1 MKHRTQL
8 RGVHAAEI
16 GVMPRTLIM
25 GLEPGDALPPPDP
38 STRVET
44 DLIPGE
50 LTPAQRRARR
60 SAELTIAAGLGGIL
74 VSVSSVFLK
83 LLSLPSLSEVSVA
96 GLGGA
101 LILLGIL
108 MGSLAK
114 RVPTKRPAPVVAN
127 DLVAFDTIDVV
138 DLPSLTGQLSGVL
151 AQLRQQYGMAY
162 RTQTWLEAVIPAYG
176 DALKDPGL
184 ARDLLAAAA
193 LDAGGIRADLGGLAD
208 SHSRHDIVNT
218 GSALLEVLQHVLAAC
233 EGSTEYPAPLPS
245 DLSCWPPSK
254 V

>member
-1 MKHRTQL
+1 
-8 RGVHAAEI
+8 
-16 GVMPRTLIM
+16 MPRTSIM
-25 GLEPGDALPPPDP
+25 GLEPGDALPDPDP

-44 DLIPGE
+44 DLVPGE
-50 LTPAQRRARR
+50 LTPAQRRGRR
-60 SAELTIAAGLGGIL
+60 TAELTIAAGLGGIL

-108 MGSLAK
+108 MESLAK
-114 RVPTKRPAPVVAN
+114 RAETKRPGPVVAAQS
-127 DLVAFDTIDVV
+127 VAFDVVDVV

-162 RTQTWLEAVIPAYG
+162 RTQTWLEAVLPAYG
-176 DALKDPGL
+176 DALKNPGL

-193 LDAGGIRADLGGLAD
+193 LDAGGIRADLAGLAEA
-208 SHSRHDIVNT
+208 HSRPDIVDT
-218 GSALLEVLQHVLAAC
+218 GSALLEVLQHVLVAC
-233 EGSTEYPAPLPS
+233 EGSTDYPAPPPS
-245 DLSCWPPSK
+245 DLSCWPASK

>member
-8 RGVHAAEI
+8 RGVHGTGL
-16 GVMPRTLIM
+16 GVMSRTVIM
-25 GLEPGDALPPPDP
+25 GLETGDALPPPDP
-38 STRVET
+38 STRVDT
-44 DLIPGE
+44 DLVPGE
-50 LTPAQRRARR
+50 LTPSQRRGRR

-108 MGSLAK
+108 KGSLA
-114 RVPTKRPAPVVAN
+114 RHVETNRPDPVVA
-127 DLVAFDTIDVV
+127 DQPDQSVAA

-162 RTQTWLEAVIPAYG
+162 RTQTWIEEVLPAYG
-176 DALKDPGL
+176 DAPKYPGL

-193 LDAGGIRADLGGLAD
+193 LDAGGIRADVAGLAD
-208 SHSRHDIVNT
+208 SHSRVDIVIT
-218 GSALLEVLQHVLAAC
+218 SASLLETLQRVLAAC
-233 EGSTEYPAPLPS
+233 EGSTEYPAPPSS
-245 DLSCWPPSK
+245 DLSCWPAST